1 MKNFIKIFILTLI
14 FNVSMVKAA
23 DFSATISGSTNV
35 ADGSTYTY
43 EFKASPSSGVTIAG
57 VSGIISYD
65 KTKLELVSAS
75 AVSPFDLTFNK
86 STASYTARYNDGK
99 TKSFSYMKVK
109 FKVKSMNVGD
119 STTISITNLKG
130 TKVVN
135 GSSSSATGS
144 ASKITLQVKST
155 NNNLSNLT
163 VDSKTIN
170 GFKSSTTSYKMTVEN
185 SVSKVTIGATAADSS
200 AKVSG
205 TGTKNLALYNN
216 TFRVTVKS
224 AAGTTKTYTIIIVR
238 KDANGYAGAR
248 STNSKLKS
256 LTVEGYEIPFDAST
270 KEYELSVKNEV
281 TTLNVDAVANDSNAK
296 VEITNEPLNVGLNKI
311 VIKVTAEDESVSE
324 YIINVTRNND
334 NPAITIDKFKEVAET
349 TTKDTI
355 EVLVE
360 SNDVITK
367 ENLQIIKD
375 SKKNVIFAHYE
386 DNKLM
391 YAWHLLNEDIK
402 TDVDFSTKVYFESAN
417 EEKINKITNFA
428 EAFYIT
434 STNKN
439 KSKAKLKVL
448 TNLKGITKLYY
459 FDGQIHLQS
468 DRIEVD
474 EDSYVEFPYEHTDYF
489 LSRMEVVKNA
499 NGLAIILGV
508 ENAIIF
514 GFCIYLIVKKTKE
527 KKMESKN
534 EED

>member
-1 MKNFIKIFILTLI
+1 MKKTLKLIILALLLNI
-14 FNVSMVKAA
+14 SLVKAA
-23 DFSATISGSTNV
+23 DFSTTASGNGTIAAGGTVTVTFKATSTTGLYGINANLSYDTNLLELTSKSASSGFTLTFGSKVVLDSAAPKKDTFAFLVLKFKAKSNFKVGNSTNITLSNVTGSDGNRTLSGSTSKLTVKV
-35 ADGSTYTY
+35 A
-43 EFKASPSSGVTIAG
+43 SS
-57 VSGIISYD
+57 D
-65 KTKLELVSAS
+65 
-75 AVSPFDLTFNK
+75 
-86 STASYTARYNDGK
+86 
-99 TKSFSYMKVK
+99 
-109 FKVKSMNVGD
+109 
-119 STTISITNLKG
+119 
-130 TKVVN
+130 
-135 GSSSSATGS
+135 
-144 ASKITLQVKST
+144 
-155 NNNLSNLT
+155 NNLSNLT
-163 VDSKTIN
+163 VDSKTVN
-170 GFKSSTTSYKMTVEN
+170 GFKSGTTSYKMTVEN

-248 STNSKLKS
+248 STDSKLKS

-296 VEITNEPLNVGLNKI
+296 VEITNDPLNVGLNKI

-367 ENLQIIKD
+367 ENLQIIKN

-386 DNKLM
+386 DNKLI

-402 TDVDFSTKVYFESAN
+402 TDVDFITKVYFESTN

-448 TNLKGITKLYY
+448 TNLKGVTKLYY

-514 GFCIYLIVKKTKE
+514 GFCIYLIVKKTRE